1 MEKIRKIQVT
11 SGVYWVEVPDARS
24 YVLCGC
30 PADSI
35 KHLMRRGLI
44 VTTEKNGVTFETG
57 PNAILLSDVLVQN
70 GGFANLSE
78 FPVLQMLY
86 RQGMILPNH
95 PNNTGEKPMLI
106 GSKEQVN
113 AQMQYI
119 YRGNYGLISEE
130 EIINAGVS
138 QKTAHEIMRLKIK
151 FAFGNIR
158 KTEELLDARIV
169 ENEPIEIRNNVF
181 IRRLGLNVFQFQYE
195 GEQVTVNLNLASNES
210 YGASYTLGFYNIKR
224 EYFGV
229 IHSGEADGW
238 DVDRPT
244 MSSILMFQGKI
255 YLIDAGPNM
264 LYSLMSLGISVNEI
278 EGIFHTHSH
287 DDHFCGLPALMQADH
302 KIKYYA
308 TPLVRASIAKKMSAL
323 LSIDEEELHS
333 YFEIHDLEFDTWN
346 NIGGLGVR
354 PMFSPHPV
362 ETNIFIFRVT
372 REDGYASY
380 AHFADIV
387 SLDVLEG
394 MITEN
399 DTEIGISREFFDKVK
414 KEYLSSSHLKKLDIG
429 GGLIH
434 GKATDFRKDPSKK
447 LILAHTSLKLTSQ
460 QKEIGS
466 GAPFGMTD
474 ILIPAVQNYTFRSAF
489 QFLQTY
495 FPTAPPYH
503 MNMLLNNALVTFNP
517 DSILIKGGIPNTEI
531 YLILTGNVEMIQ
543 SESDVNSILSAGALI
558 GEISGLTR
566 SPSKET
572 YRAVNFVQALRLPAR
587 QYLDFVIENGIFS
600 DIELLQ
606 DKREFLQKTRLFGE
620 AISYPIQNKLA
631 RAMQFKD
638 YAAGQVLPKDTKPLI
653 CLTKRGKLER
663 YIGENIVETLV
674 EGDFFGEETVLFGTS
689 SLFKFRAVE
698 PTVIYEI
705 DADMVRDIPV
715 VRWKLFETHEKRK
728 KL

>member
-1 MEKIRKIQVT
+1 MAKIRKIQVT
-11 SGVYWVEVPDARS
+11 SGVYWVGVPDARF
-24 YVLCGC
+24 YVLCCC

-44 VTTEKNGVTFETG
+44 VTTERNGVAFETG

-106 GSKEQVN
+106 GSKEQVK

-138 QKTAHEIMRLKIK
+138 QKTAHEIMSLKLK

-158 KTEELLDARIV
+158 KTEDILDAKIV

-195 GEQVTVNLNLASNES
+195 GEHVTVDLNLASNES

-287 DDHFCGLPALMQADH
+287 DDHFCGLPALMEADH

-308 TPLVRASIAKKMSAL
+308 TPLVRTSITKKMSAL
-323 LSIDEEELHS
+323 LSIDEEELRS

-346 NIGGLGVR
+346 NIGGLGVM
-354 PMFSPHPV
+354 PIFSPHPV

-399 DTEIGISREFFDKVK
+399 DREIGISREFFDKVK
-414 KEYLSSSHLKKLDIG
+414 KEYLSSAHLKKLDVG

-434 GKATDFRKDPSKK
+434 GKAKDFQKDPSKK
-447 LILAHTSLKLTSQ
+447 LILSHTSLKLTGQ

-489 QFLQTY
+489 QFLQSY
-495 FPTAPPYH
+495 FPTVPPYH

-517 DSILIKGGIPNTEI
+517 DSILIKGGMPNPEI

-543 SESDVNSILSAGALI
+543 SESDVNSMLSSGALI

-587 QYLDFVIENGIFS
+587 LYLDFVIENGLFS

-606 DKREFLQKTRLFGE
+606 DNREFLQKSRLFGKS
-620 AISYPIQNKLA
+620 ISYPIQNKLA
-631 RAMQFKD
+631 RAMRFKD
-638 YAAGQVLPKDTKPLI
+638 YAAGQVLPRDTKLFI
-653 CLTKRGKLER
+653 CLIKRGKLER
-663 YIGENIVETLV
+663 YIGENVLETLD

-689 SLFKFRAVE
+689 SLFQFRAVE

-715 VRWKLFETHEKRK
+715 VRWKLFETHEKRN

>member
-1 MEKIRKIQVT
+1 MAKIRKIQVT
-11 SGVYWVEVPDARS
+11 SGVYWVGVPDARF
-24 YVLCGC
+24 YVLCCC

-44 VTTEKNGVTFETG
+44 VTTERNGVAFETG

-106 GSKEQVN
+106 GSKEQVK

-138 QKTAHEIMRLKIK
+138 QKTAHEIMSLKLK

-158 KTEELLDARIV
+158 KTEDILDAKIV

-195 GEQVTVNLNLASNES
+195 GEHVTVDLNLAPNES

-287 DDHFCGLPALMQADH
+287 DDHFCGLPALMEADH

-308 TPLVRASIAKKMSAL
+308 TPLVRTSITKKMSAL
-323 LSIDEEELHS
+323 LSIDEEELRS

-346 NIGGLGVR
+346 NIGGLGVM
-354 PMFSPHPV
+354 PIFSPHPV

-399 DTEIGISREFFDKVK
+399 DREIGISREFFDKVK
-414 KEYLSSSHLKKLDIG
+414 KEYLSSAHLKKLDVG

-434 GKATDFRKDPSKK
+434 GKAKDFQKDPSKK
-447 LILAHTSLKLTSQ
+447 LILSHTSLKLTGQ

-489 QFLQTY
+489 QFLQSY
-495 FPTAPPYH
+495 FPTVPPYH

-517 DSILIKGGIPNTEI
+517 DSILIKGGMPNPEI

-543 SESDVNSILSAGALI
+543 SESDVNSMLSSGALI

-587 QYLDFVIENGIFS
+587 LYLDFVIENGLFS

-606 DKREFLQKTRLFGE
+606 DNREFLQKSRLFGKS
-620 AISYPIQNKLA
+620 ISYPIQNKLA
-631 RAMQFKD
+631 RAMRFKD
-638 YAAGQVLPKDTKPLI
+638 YAAGQVLPRDTKLFI
-653 CLTKRGKLER
+653 CLIKRGKLER
-663 YIGENIVETLV
+663 YIGENVLETLD

-689 SLFKFRAVE
+689 SLFQFRAVE

-715 VRWKLFETHEKRK
+715 VRWKLFETHEKRN